1 MASIAASSKSEDIK
15 PLPHL
20 EATGASGPSANVGA
34 LVAAA
39 QVVAQKHLE
48 DERSEQEN
56 ALSNLL
62 NTKDTNP
69 YYVLPYERNAN
80 SNVNRINSQA
90 WSSYKASPFTVN
102 ESRKFDGWPHE
113 IQQQLHQVKRKPSC
127 GLFPEINCAWIT
139 LDNRLYLWN
148 YERNTPL
155 TRYDKLDHIIVSVGL
170 VRPRRGVF
178 KEFIQY
184 LLVIATTVE
193 IILVGVAFEDN
204 DVQKRIQLK
213 PTTFFVS
220 ADNIFVLKIVG
231 SATGTYHSLTNHSPY
246 SMITFFAEISLSC
259 EIPRQ
264 TSLLC

>member
-1 MASIAASSKSEDIK
+1 M
-15 PLPHL
+15 
-20 EATGASGPSANVGA
+20 
-34 LVAAA
+34 
-39 QVVAQKHLE
+39 
-48 DERSEQEN
+48 
-56 ALSNLL
+56 
-62 NTKDTNP
+62 
-69 YYVLPYERNAN
+69 
-80 SNVNRINSQA
+80 
-90 WSSYKASPFTVN
+90 
-102 ESRKFDGWPHE
+102 
-113 IQQQLHQVKRKPSC
+113 
-127 GLFPEINCAWIT
+127 
-139 LDNRLYLWN
+139 DNRLYLWN